1 MCAWYLCKHFLK
13 NNFQLE
19 WGGGRGKHYLPPLS
33 SEKKSRNERE
43 ANKMFWGRHTCAV
56 KNFP

>member
-19 WGGGRGKHYLPPLS
+19 WGGGRGKHYLPPLAP
-33 SEKKSRNERE
+33 KKNLETE
-43 ANKMFWGRHTCAV
+43 GKQIKCFGGGIHV
-56 KNFP
+56 Q